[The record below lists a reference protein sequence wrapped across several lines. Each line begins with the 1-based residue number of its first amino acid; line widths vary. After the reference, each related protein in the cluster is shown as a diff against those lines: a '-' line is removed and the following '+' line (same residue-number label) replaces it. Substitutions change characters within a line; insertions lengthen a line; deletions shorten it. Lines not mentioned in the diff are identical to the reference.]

1 MNLHS
6 SRPRATARPLGK
18 FLLGAALFLCL
29 RNAAQAEQF
38 YLAPTG
44 SSAQYGP
51 FDYQEGAAVV
61 LADKTFVLKKG
72 AVAASTVEL
81 EKKLQAIMLPTVELR
96 GAKIDLVVQLLQMR
110 SKELDPAKTGVPL
123 VLKLN
128 GKPADQIPLI
138 SFNAR
143 QISLLETI
151 RTVTQLAGLSYRLDG
166 NIVFIEPK

>member
-6 SRPRATARPLGK
+6 SRPRATARSLGK
-18 FLLGAALFLCL
+18 LLLGAALCLCL
-29 RNAAQAEQF
+29 RNAALAEQF
-38 YLAPTG
+38 YLAPAG

-72 AVAASTVEL
+72 AVAANTAEL
-81 EKKLQAIMLPTVELR
+81 EKKLQAIMLPTVELS

-110 SKELDPAKTGVPL
+110 SKELDPAKTGVHL